1 MCGELLL
8 HCLKREGEGLP
19 LSRPPGGAI
28 SKDAVTVQM
37 LPTTENGTITWG
49 TACASENDLV
59 KSALLFTKKSFKVAV
74 GNPYKNNFVTFAKI
88 VTMS

>member
-1 MCGELLL
+1 
-8 HCLKREGEGLP
+8 
-19 LSRPPGGAI
+19 
-28 SKDAVTVQM
+28 M

-59 KSALLFTKKSFKVAV
+59 KSALLFTKKRFKVAV